1 MNHVEVRKDSI
12 VSIDLVDYFDL
23 IDLTT
28 SDWVEALQTSWSLLD
43 DPGLIFFF
51 SIESLTFWTGT
62 LSVTN
67 LLALKASS
75 FAKMLSLLCC

>member
-1 MNHVEVRKDSI
+1 MNHVEVRMDSI
-12 VSIDLVDYFDL
+12 VSINLVGFFDL
-23 IDLTT
+23 IDLMT

-62 LSVTN
+62 SSVTN

-75 FAKMLSLLCC
+75 FAKKLPLLCC